1 MLVISGMFLHG
12 DVLLAAR
19 ICYDF
24 YIFYHIYKQL
34 NYLLNSEQHL
44 SIMAPMPTSKKPNN
58 ANPNFLY
65 ATNVSDGSS
74 SPTSSSPPS
83 STDPAKSQCSSLS
96 DGESFEGYG
105 ENELGSI
112 HLNHGGQ
119 LHDGSNSERKIN
131 LNGSGVEL
139 ELKPHSGHSSTPQ
152 QQDDDLNILP
162 RDNWARMSLRRTPNS
177 STKGRQNRST
187 FALKVLRLN
196 QSTSGFIIK
205 RLANRTK
212 IDCANLVLLTIYQP
226 INFTEFRI
234 RKKPERIKNEELWI
248 KKETKKK
255 LSILLSYSNPD
266 SLANRRWGS
275 MRQFNAENLNIN

>member
-1 MLVISGMFLHG
+1 
-12 DVLLAAR
+12 
-19 ICYDF
+19 
-24 YIFYHIYKQL
+24 
-34 NYLLNSEQHL
+34 
-44 SIMAPMPTSKKPNN
+44 MAPMPTSKKPKN

-119 LHDGSNSERKIN
+119 LHDGSNNERKIN
-131 LNGSGVEL
+131 LTGSGVEL

-177 STKGRQNRST
+177 
-187 FALKVLRLN
+187 
-196 QSTSGFIIK
+196 
-205 RLANRTK
+205 
-212 IDCANLVLLTIYQP
+212 
-226 INFTEFRI
+226 
-234 RKKPERIKNEELWI
+234 
-248 KKETKKK
+248 
-255 LSILLSYSNPD
+255 NPD

-275 MRQFNAENLNIN
+275 MRQPKKSSPHCKLSPRLKQQHNSGISSIALGYALAPQIAASVCSHLSQRSSDLWRAI

>member
-1 MLVISGMFLHG
+1 MQMDGTDEVHMHDTYFLY
-12 DVLLAAR
+12 R
-19 ICYDF
+19 IYE
-24 YIFYHIYKQL
+24 QL
-34 NYLLNSEQHL
+34 NYPLNSEQHL

-83 STDPAKSQCSSLS
+83 STVKISYVDPAKSQCSSLS

-119 LHDGSNSERKIN
+119 LHDGSNNERKIN
-131 LNGSGVEL
+131 LNGSGVQL

-177 STKGRQNRST
+177 SWIQFST
-187 FALKVLRLN
+187 PLP
-196 QSTSGFIIK
+196 TFIAVAISK
-205 RLANRTK
+205 TK
-212 IDCANLVLLTIYQP
+212 IAYVNFVLI
-226 INFTEFRI
+226 
-234 RKKPERIKNEELWI
+234 
-248 KKETKKK
+248 
-255 LSILLSYSNPD
+255 D
-266 SLANRRWGS
+266 SLQIVRNK
-275 MRQFNAENLNIN
+275 